1 MTWIY
6 DTSVPG
12 VYITPEKPG
21 PSYGNEFAKVVV
33 DAYKTFCY
41 LYGVSTM
48 STISIPEQE
57 KEEAYQWMK
66 AIIPSLLFRNSM
78 LEAKDGGRIRINS
91 DKNIKMV
98 YEYDTGMIKAKLARK
113 YEISPMLVYKYIKK
127 RKRYEKDFERAHD
140 LPS

>member
-41 LYGVSTM
+41 LYGL
-48 STISIPEQE
+48 I
-57 KEEAYQWMK
+57 
-66 AIIPSLLFRNSM
+66 
-78 LEAKDGGRIRINS
+78 
-91 DKNIKMV
+91 
-98 YEYDTGMIKAKLARK
+98 
-113 YEISPMLVYKYIKK
+113 
-127 RKRYEKDFERAHD
+127 
-140 LPS
+140 